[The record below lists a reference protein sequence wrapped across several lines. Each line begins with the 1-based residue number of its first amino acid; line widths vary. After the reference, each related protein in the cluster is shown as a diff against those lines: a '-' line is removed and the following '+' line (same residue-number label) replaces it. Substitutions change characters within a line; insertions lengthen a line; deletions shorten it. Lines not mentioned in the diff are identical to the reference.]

1 MGETRLRR
9 GGTASGGAGARCAVS
24 RETATMVAGGGAQWE
39 SASPG
44 APPVRPCGV
53 GGAATAR
60 PRGTSVETSWSRL
73 EHAIATRIND
83 RTSRQGIQLPCTKNR
98 IRAPLR
104 WKWRPRG
111 PPGLSDVAYRSYTAS
126 RPTRELSAAHAD
138 ASRGLSC
145 AAHARGPHR
154 VRGEQ
159 VRRSRSR
166 DVSKITHGFCH
177 NHFTPHTTSCDTM
190 VGTRCV
196 GRVTILPSPQCP
208 LTLVRVARRPFA
220 PLPARLA
227 GRM

>member
-1 MGETRLRR
+1 MTCCFGTRRSRVECRIIPRRWRRFLQQWPGAYRCLLRCPPCIPR
-9 GGTASGGAGARCAVS
+9 GAVGGPSRAGARCAVS

-111 PPGLSDVAYRSYTAS
+111 PPGLSDVAYRSYVPRVPIAS
-126 RPTRELSAAHAD
+126 ELSGPRTPTGTAP
-138 ASRGLSC
+138 C
-145 AAHARGPHR
+145 ARGASS
-154 VRGEQ
+154 Q
-159 VRRSRSR
+159 IS
-166 DVSKITHGFCH
+166 
-177 NHFTPHTTSCDTM
+177 
-190 VGTRCV
+190 
-196 GRVTILPSPQCP
+196 
-208 LTLVRVARRPFA
+208 
-220 PLPARLA
+220 
-227 GRM
+227 

>member
-1 MGETRLRR
+1 MCTTIEWWRSVGGRVGETRLRR

-24 RETATMVAGGGAQWE
+24 RETAPMVAGGGAQWE

-83 RTSRQGIQLPCTKNR
+83 RTRRQGIQLPCTKNR

-111 PPGLSDVAYRSYTAS
+111 PPGLSDVWPTARTRTAS
-126 RPTRELSAAHAD
+126 TNRVGTVGRARRRVEGPVLRGSREGTAP
-138 ASRGLSC
+138 C
-145 AAHARGPHR
+145 ARGASS
-154 VRGEQ
+154 Q
-159 VRRSRSR
+159 IS
-166 DVSKITHGFCH
+166 
-177 NHFTPHTTSCDTM
+177 
-190 VGTRCV
+190 
-196 GRVTILPSPQCP
+196 
-208 LTLVRVARRPFA
+208 
-220 PLPARLA
+220 
-227 GRM
+227 